1 MVAGAALVLSGCA
14 VAVPSGSPVAPPNS
28 LSLSPAGDD
37 LYECITEKGWDVTLL
52 WDGGVEA
59 SSETIPQEQLDLY
72 RADMAECMAELD
84 QRILAMTEV
93 EIRAA
98 YLAELVTR
106 ECLVGLGYDVQEP
119 PSEQTYIDDFFGVRW
134 TAYGESN
141 VSVQALSDSE
151 WRTLNESCPQPS
163 WGFGAK

>member
-1 MVAGAALVLSGCA
+1 MLPEG
-14 VAVPSGSPVAPPNS
+14 

-37 LYECITEKGWDVTLL
+37 LYECISEKGWEVTLR

-59 SSETIPQEQLDLY
+59 SSETIPQEQYDLY
-72 RADMAECMAELD
+72 TADMRQCMAELD
-84 QRILAMTEV
+84 QRILAMTET

-98 YLAELVTR
+98 YRAELATR

-119 PSEQTYIDDFFGVRW
+119 PSEQTYIDDFFGARW

-141 VSVQALSDSE
+141 VSIQALSDSE
-151 WRTLNESCPQPS
+151 WRALNESCPQPS
-163 WGFGAK
+163 WGFGAQ

>member
-14 VAVPSGSPVAPPNS
+14 VAVPSGSPVLLPEGRS
-28 LSLSPAGDD
+28 LSSAGND
-37 LYECITEKGWDVTLL
+37 LYDCITEKGWDVTLR

-59 SSETIPQEQLDLY
+59 STETIPQEQYNLY
-72 RADMAECMAELD
+72 DADASACMAELD

-98 YLAELVTR
+98 YQAELATR

-141 VSVQALSDSE
+141 VSIQALSDSE